1 MTPVRRNAN
10 RKQNISR
17 NLVRFMNEK
26 GFSQSNLSRRTLVA
40 QPTIIRLISGT
51 GMPNVLVVARLAEAL
66 GVNGQKVTVDHLM
79 MSPEELQACKV
90 TATLFP
96 LARLKEEDIEK
107 ISKKMLMLYIDRVNE
122 IQGS

>member
-1 MTPVRRNAN
+1 MTPVRKNAN

-40 QPTIIRLISGT
+40 QPTISRLISGT
-51 GMPNVLVVARLAEAL
+51 AMPNVLVVARLAEAL

-79 MSPEELQACKV
+79 MSPEELKACKV

-96 LARLKEEDIEK
+96 LARLQEEDIEK